1 MKRCAGFVL
10 LLATVL
16 FSAGCLVQSIQPWLA
31 PDTRVA
37 KPSLL
42 GTWHDANGEC
52 AMFFTGTATNYAV
65 LMVTDGEE
73 VSRYAASLHRI
84 GKTLLLMFGAP
95 EEGITDETAAIPVH
109 YLFKAKLSRNT
120 LQLFNINLDDFAD
133 RAEKADLPL
142 LPDGSRNNGYIL
154 AGTTADNE
162 AFLRAQLPDPD
173 FFDRKPLFT
182 LRRLPAPAR

>member
-1 MKRCAGFVL
+1 
-10 LLATVL
+10 
-16 FSAGCLVQSIQPWLA
+16 
-31 PDTRVA
+31 VA

-42 GTWHDANGEC
+42 GTWHDPNGEC

-73 VSRYAASLHRI
+73 VSRYAATLHRI

-95 EEGITDETAAIPVH
+95 EDSLPDETAAIPVH

-120 LQLFNINLDDFAD
+120 LQLFNINLDDFEA
-133 RAEKADLPL
+133 RAEKAAMPL